1 MNRKDCL
8 FETDCKRSLCTKV
21 SRGSF
26 IGELLLQVF
35 FTVDWGWK
43 KLDFCIGKMMKVG
56 GD

>member
-8 FETDCKRSLCTKV
+8 FETDCSLCTKV